1 MLPHHKKATS
11 TVSINCS
18 KVNDSFFA
26 ITNIFN
32 FFYLMPT
39 TYQIQSC
46 SNVTPNNIQN
56 DFLYDFPDDF
66 HYDFSDDFSS
76 MVPPWFLQCSSNV
89 PPIGGGG
96 GQTSG
101 NSAKTGLCMQQI
113 KKVRKAVYTCLS
125 TAFGALLTK
134 TDRPTIFMANF
145 SSTTFGNISGR
156 HGTAVAVVQKDGTNV
171 LRVFRKPFN
180 PNSPKQV
187 AHRLKFSLVNKELA
201 PLRQVVTLG
210 NKGDAGAFRK
220 VVGKTLTEAITG
232 EYPDFTIDFNRV
244 QLTTGTLQSVERAE
258 ATVTEGTAEVN
269 ITWDTT
275 LGFQSRLGADN
286 DEVNFICFNP
296 ESRMVLPF
304 TKAALRSEGSASLT
318 LPEIWKGNTIHTW
331 LFLTSADGLY
341 VSDSISMADVQL

>member
-1 MLPHHKKATS
+1 MVENRITSYKNLSNGSPLRMLPHHKKATS

-18 KVNDSFFA
+18 KVNDSF
-26 ITNIFN
+26 
-32 FFYLMPT
+32 
-39 TYQIQSC
+39 
-46 SNVTPNNIQN
+46 VTPNNIQN

-76 MVPPWFLQCSSNV
+76 MVPLGFLQRSSNV
-89 PPIGGGG
+89 PPIGGGRTNKRKFSENG
-96 GQTSG
+96 VMHATDKKGPEGRLYVPVHGFRGLIKQ
-101 NSAKTGLCMQQI
+101 KTG
-113 KKVRKAVYTCLS
+113 RS
-125 TAFGALLTK
+125 T
-134 TDRPTIFMANF
+134 IYMANF

-232 EYPDFTIDFNRV
+232 EYPDFTIDFSRV

-286 DEVNFICFNP
+286 DEVNIICFNP